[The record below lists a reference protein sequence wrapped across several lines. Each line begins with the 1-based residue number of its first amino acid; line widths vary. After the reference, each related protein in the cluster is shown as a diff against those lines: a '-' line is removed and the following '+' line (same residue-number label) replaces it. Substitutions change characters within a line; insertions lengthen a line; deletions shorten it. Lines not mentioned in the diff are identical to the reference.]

1 MFLLHKMHFVITE
14 MNWPLAKAK
23 RERLDPC
30 TLIITPTMV
39 DLLAV
44 LLPKIK
50 SAPKF
55 KKTKV
60 IEDVVVCFIDKVS
73 LCEEHL
79 MIFFNWV
86 L

>member
-50 SAPKF
+50 SAPK
-55 KKTKV
+55 
-60 IEDVVVCFIDKVS
+60 S
-73 LCEEHL
+73 
-79 MIFFNWV
+79 
-86 L
+86 